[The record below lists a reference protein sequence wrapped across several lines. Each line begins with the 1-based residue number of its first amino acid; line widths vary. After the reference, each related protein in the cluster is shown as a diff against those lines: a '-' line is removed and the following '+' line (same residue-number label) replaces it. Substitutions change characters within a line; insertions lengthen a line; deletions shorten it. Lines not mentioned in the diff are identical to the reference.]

1 MILCFKGGY
10 IKMKNIKSYSI
21 GSIII
26 FLLFL
31 SLTILSAGQEKEPIK
46 IGVIISITGEAA
58 EMGIENKRTIDV
70 AVDLL
75 NAKGGIKGYPV
86 TTIVVDG
93 QSKPAVFATK
103 AHRLL
108 EAFKVVGGIGGNDI
122 SYATAAGE
130 VFQDAKTPFLD
141 IGGTTATIPL
151 VGDYMFMSPIPD
163 NDQGRALA
171 KYIYEKFGYDTVAI
185 FKDVGSAYGT
195 KLTEYIIHFLKGFAG
210 KENPVPLVLN
220 YNTGDIDYTAQLTR
234 LKTNIDKLGIQAIIL
249 PTWPQDAP
257 KIAKQARE
265 LAIDLPLVGT
275 DGVDTSVLIEVG
287 GDAVEGMIFSTHF
300 SAGQPGLPSFA
311 KEFVEEY
318 IKRNGEEPGAFGTM
332 GYDAFMILAE
342 TISFVIE
349 EKGET
354 WWDDANLADKR
365 VEIRDG
371 LMRIKTTW
379 TTQPISFVSE
389 GWPERGLVWKVVK
402 DGTQCFYDFQSYKS
416 YTPEGIET
424 LPFK

>member
-1 MILCFKGGY
+1 MNKLRLYGIW
-10 IKMKNIKSYSI
+10 
-21 GSIII
+21 SIII
-26 FLLFL
+26 SVMFF
-31 SLTILSAGQEKEPIK
+31 ILISSAIGAEKEPIK
-46 IGVIISITGEAA
+46 IGIIVSITGEAA

-86 TTIVVDG
+86 IAIVVDG

-108 EAFKVVGGIGGNDI
+108 EAFKVVGAIGGNDI

-163 NDQGRALA
+163 NDQGRAVA
-171 KYIYEKFGYDTVAI
+171 KYIYEKFGYDTVTI
-185 FKDVGSAYGT
+185 FKDVASAYGT
-195 KLTEYIIHFLKGFAG
+195 KLTEYIIHFLKEFTG
-210 KENPVPLVLN
+210 KENPVPLVLS
-220 YNTGDIDYTAQLTR
+220 YNTGDSDYTAQLTR
-234 LKTNIDKLGIQAIIL
+234 LKANINKLGIQAIIL

-265 LAIDLPLVGT
+265 LAINLPLVGT
-275 DGVDTSVLIEVG
+275 DGVDTSALIEVG

-300 SAGQPGLPSFA
+300 SASQPGLTGFA

-318 IKRNGEEPGAFGTM
+318 IKKEGEEPGAFGTM

-342 TISFVIE
+342 TISLVIE
-349 EKGET
+349 QEGEE
-354 WWDDANLADKR
+354 WWDNASLADKR
-365 VEIRDG
+365 IVIKDG
-371 LMRIKTTW
+371 LLKVKTTW
-379 TTQPISFVSE
+379 TTQPINFVSE
-389 GWPERGLVWKVVK
+389 GWPKRGLVWKVIK
-402 DGTQCFYDFQSYKS
+402 DGAQNFYDFQTYES

-424 LPFK
+424 FPFM

>member
-1 MILCFKGGY
+1 MNKLRLYGIW
-10 IKMKNIKSYSI
+10 
-21 GSIII
+21 SIII
-26 FLLFL
+26 TVMFF
-31 SLTILSAGQEKEPIK
+31 ILISSAIGAEKEPIK
-46 IGVIISITGEAA
+46 IGVIVSITGEAA

-86 TTIVVDG
+86 IAIVVDG

-108 EAFKVVGGIGGNDI
+108 EAFKVVGAIGGNDI

-163 NDQGRALA
+163 NDQGRAVA
-171 KYIYEKFGYDTVAI
+171 KYIYEKFGYDTVTI
-185 FKDVGSAYGT
+185 FKDVASAYGT
-195 KLTEYIIHFLKGFAG
+195 KLTEYIIHFLKEFTG
-210 KENPVPLVLN
+210 KENPVPLVLS
-220 YNTGDIDYTAQLTR
+220 YNTGDSDYTAQLTR
-234 LKTNIDKLGIQAIIL
+234 LKTNINKLGIQAIIL

-265 LAIDLPLVGT
+265 LAINLPLVGT
-275 DGVDTSVLIEVG
+275 DGVDTSALIEVG
-287 GDAVEGMIFSTHF
+287 GDAVEGMIFSTQF
-300 SAGQPGLPSFA
+300 SASQPGLTGFA

-318 IKRNGEEPGAFGTM
+318 IKKEGEEPGAFGTM

-342 TISFVIE
+342 TISLVIE
-349 EKGET
+349 QEGEE
-354 WWDDANLADKR
+354 WWDNASLADKR
-365 VEIRDG
+365 IVIKDG
-371 LMRIKTTW
+371 LLKVKTTW
-379 TTQPISFVSE
+379 TTQPINFVSE
-389 GWPERGLVWKVVK
+389 GWPKRGLVWKVIK
-402 DGTQCFYDFQSYKS
+402 DGAQNFYDFQTYES

-424 LPFK
+424 FPFM

>member
-1 MILCFKGGY
+1 MNKLRLYGIW
-10 IKMKNIKSYSI
+10 
-21 GSIII
+21 SIII
-26 FLLFL
+26 TVMFF
-31 SLTILSAGQEKEPIK
+31 ILISSAIGAEKEPIK
-46 IGVIISITGEAA
+46 IGVIVSITGEAA

-86 TTIVVDG
+86 IAIVVDG

-108 EAFKVVGGIGGNDI
+108 EAFKVVGAIGGNDI

-163 NDQGRALA
+163 NDQGRAVA
-171 KYIYEKFGYDTVAI
+171 KYIYEKFGYDTVTI
-185 FKDVGSAYGT
+185 FKDVASAYGT
-195 KLTEYIIHFLKGFAG
+195 KLTEYIIHFLKEFTG
-210 KENPVPLVLN
+210 KENPVPLVLS
-220 YNTGDIDYTAQLTR
+220 YNTGDSDYTAQLTR
-234 LKTNIDKLGIQAIIL
+234 LKANINKLGIQAIIL

-265 LAIDLPLVGT
+265 LAINLPLVGT
-275 DGVDTSVLIEVG
+275 DGVDTSALIEVG

-300 SAGQPGLPSFA
+300 SASQPGLTGFA

-318 IKRNGEEPGAFGTM
+318 IKKEGEEPGAFGTM

-342 TISFVIE
+342 TISLVIE
-349 EKGET
+349 QEGEE
-354 WWDDANLADKR
+354 WWDNASLADKR
-365 VEIRDG
+365 IVIKDG
-371 LMRIKTTW
+371 LLKVKTTW
-379 TTQPISFVSE
+379 TTQPINFVSE
-389 GWPERGLVWKVVK
+389 GWPKRGLVWKVIK
-402 DGTQCFYDFQSYKS
+402 DGAQNFYDFQTYES

-424 LPFK
+424 FPFM

>member
-1 MILCFKGGY
+1 MNKLRLYGIW
-10 IKMKNIKSYSI
+10 
-21 GSIII
+21 SIII
-26 FLLFL
+26 TVMFF
-31 SLTILSAGQEKEPIK
+31 ILISSAIGAEKEPIK
-46 IGVIISITGEAA
+46 IGVIVSITGEAA

-86 TTIVVDG
+86 IAIVVDG

-108 EAFKVVGGIGGNDI
+108 EAFKVVGAIGGNDI

-163 NDQGRALA
+163 NDQGRAVA
-171 KYIYEKFGYDTVAI
+171 KYIYEKFGYDTVTI
-185 FKDVGSAYGT
+185 FKDVASAYGT
-195 KLTEYIIHFLKGFAG
+195 KLTEYIIHFLKEFTG
-210 KENPVPLVLN
+210 KENPVPLVLS
-220 YNTGDIDYTAQLTR
+220 YNTGDSDYTAQLTR
-234 LKTNIDKLGIQAIIL
+234 LKVNINKLGIQAIIL

-265 LAIDLPLVGT
+265 LAINLPLVGT
-275 DGVDTSVLIEVG
+275 DGVDTSALIEVG

-300 SAGQPGLPSFA
+300 SASQPGLTGFA

-318 IKRNGEEPGAFGTM
+318 IKKEGEEPGAFGTM

-342 TISFVIE
+342 TISLVIE
-349 EKGET
+349 QEGEE
-354 WWDDANLADKR
+354 WWDNASLADKR
-365 VEIRDG
+365 IVIKDG
-371 LMRIKTTW
+371 LLKVETTW
-379 TTQPISFVSE
+379 TTQPINFVSE
-389 GWPERGLVWKVVK
+389 GWPKRGLVWKVIK
-402 DGTQCFYDFQSYKS
+402 DGAQNFYDFQTYES

-424 LPFK
+424 FPFM

>member
-1 MILCFKGGY
+1 MNKLRLYGIW
-10 IKMKNIKSYSI
+10 
-21 GSIII
+21 SIII
-26 FLLFL
+26 TVMFF
-31 SLTILSAGQEKEPIK
+31 ILISSAIGAEKEPIK
-46 IGVIISITGEAA
+46 IGIIVSITGEAA

-86 TTIVVDG
+86 IAIVVDG

-108 EAFKVVGGIGGNDI
+108 EAFKVVGAIGGNDI

-163 NDQGRALA
+163 NDQGRAVA
-171 KYIYEKFGYDTVAI
+171 KYIYEKFGYDTVTI
-185 FKDVGSAYGT
+185 FKDVASAYGT
-195 KLTEYIIHFLKGFAG
+195 KLTEYIIHFLKEFTG
-210 KENPVPLVLN
+210 KENPVPLVLS
-220 YNTGDIDYTAQLTR
+220 YNTGDSDYTAQLTR
-234 LKTNIDKLGIQAIIL
+234 LKANINKLGIQAIIL

-265 LAIDLPLVGT
+265 LAINLPLVGT
-275 DGVDTSVLIEVG
+275 DGVDTSALIEVG

-300 SAGQPGLPSFA
+300 SASQPGLTGFA

-318 IKRNGEEPGAFGTM
+318 IKKEGEEPGAFGTM

-342 TISFVIE
+342 TISLVIE
-349 EKGET
+349 QEGEE
-354 WWDDANLADKR
+354 WWDNASLADKR
-365 VEIRDG
+365 IVIKDG
-371 LMRIKTTW
+371 LLKVKTTW
-379 TTQPISFVSE
+379 TTQPINFVSE
-389 GWPERGLVWKVVK
+389 GWPKRGLVWKVIK
-402 DGTQCFYDFQSYKS
+402 DGAQNFYDFQTYES

-424 LPFK
+424 FPFM

>member
-1 MILCFKGGY
+1 MNKLRLYGIW
-10 IKMKNIKSYSI
+10 
-21 GSIII
+21 SIII
-26 FLLFL
+26 TVMFF
-31 SLTILSAGQEKEPIK
+31 ILISSAIGAEKEPIK
-46 IGVIISITGEAA
+46 IGVIVSITGEAA

-86 TTIVVDG
+86 KAIVVDG

-108 EAFKVVGGIGGNDI
+108 EAFKVVGAIGGNDI

-163 NDQGRALA
+163 NDQGRAVA
-171 KYIYEKFGYDTVAI
+171 KYIYEKFGYDTVTI
-185 FKDVGSAYGT
+185 FKDVASAYGT
-195 KLTEYIIHFLKGFAG
+195 KLTEYIIHFLKEFTG
-210 KENPVPLVLN
+210 KENPVPLVLS
-220 YNTGDIDYTAQLTR
+220 YNTGDSDYTAQLTR
-234 LKTNIDKLGIQAIIL
+234 LKANINKLGIQAIIL

-265 LAIDLPLVGT
+265 LAINLPLVGT
-275 DGVDTSVLIEVG
+275 DGVDTSALIEVG

-300 SAGQPGLPSFA
+300 SASQPGLTGFA

-318 IKRNGEEPGAFGTM
+318 IKKEGEEPGAFGTM

-342 TISFVIE
+342 TISLVIE
-349 EKGET
+349 QEGEE
-354 WWDDANLADKR
+354 WWDNASLADKR
-365 VEIRDG
+365 IVIKDG
-371 LMRIKTTW
+371 LLKVKTTW
-379 TTQPISFVSE
+379 TTQPINFVSE
-389 GWPERGLVWKVVK
+389 GWPKRGLVWKVIK
-402 DGTQCFYDFQSYKS
+402 DGAQNFYDFQTYES

-424 LPFK
+424 FPFM

>member
-1 MILCFKGGY
+1 MNKLRLYGIW
-10 IKMKNIKSYSI
+10 
-21 GSIII
+21 SIII
-26 FLLFL
+26 TAMFF
-31 SLTILSAGQEKEPIK
+31 ILISSAIGAEKEPIK
-46 IGVIISITGEAA
+46 IGVIVSITGEAA

-86 TTIVVDG
+86 KAIVLDG

-108 EAFKVVGGIGGNDI
+108 EAFKVVGAIGGNDI

-163 NDQGRALA
+163 NDQGRAVA

-195 KLTEYIIHFLKGFAG
+195 KLTEYIIHFLKGFTG
-210 KENPVPLVLN
+210 KENPVPLVLS
-220 YNTGDIDYTAQLTR
+220 YNTGDSDYLAQLTR
-234 LKTNIDKLGIQAIIL
+234 LKSNISKLGIQAIIL

-265 LAIDLPLVGT
+265 LAINLPLVGT
-275 DGVDTSVLIEVG
+275 DGVDTSALTEVG

-300 SAGQPGLPSFA
+300 SASQPGLTGFA

-318 IKRNGEEPGAFGTM
+318 IKKEGEEPGAFGTM

-342 TISFVIE
+342 TISLVIE
-349 EKGET
+349 QEGEE
-354 WWDDANLADKR
+354 WWDNASLADKR
-365 VEIRDG
+365 IVIKDG
-371 LMRIKTTW
+371 LLKVKTTW
-379 TTQPISFVSE
+379 TTQPINFVSE
-389 GWPERGLVWKVVK
+389 GWPKRGLVWKVIK
-402 DGTQCFYDFQSYKS
+402 DGAQNFYDFQTYES

-424 LPFK
+424 FPFM

>member
-1 MILCFKGGY
+1 MNKLRLYGIW
-10 IKMKNIKSYSI
+10 
-21 GSIII
+21 SIII
-26 FLLFL
+26 TVMFF
-31 SLTILSAGQEKEPIK
+31 ILISSAIGAEKEPIK
-46 IGVIISITGEAA
+46 IGVIVSITGEAA

-86 TTIVVDG
+86 KAIVLDG

-108 EAFKVVGGIGGNDI
+108 EAFKVVGAIGGNDI

-163 NDQGRALA
+163 NDQGRAVA

-195 KLTEYIIHFLKGFAG
+195 KLTEYIIHFLKGFTG
-210 KENPVPLVLN
+210 KENPVPLVLS
-220 YNTGDIDYTAQLTR
+220 YNTGDSDYSAQLTR
-234 LKTNIDKLGIQAIIL
+234 LKSNISKLGIQAIIL

-265 LAIDLPLVGT
+265 LAINLPLVGT
-275 DGVDTSVLIEVG
+275 DGVDTSALTEVG

-300 SAGQPGLPSFA
+300 SASQPGLTGFA

-318 IKRNGEEPGAFGTM
+318 IKKEGEEPGAFGTM

-342 TISFVIE
+342 TISLVIE
-349 EKGET
+349 QEGEE
-354 WWDDANLADKR
+354 WWDNASLADKR
-365 VEIRDG
+365 IVIKDG
-371 LMRIKTTW
+371 LLKVKTTW
-379 TTQPISFVSE
+379 TTQPINFVSE
-389 GWPERGLVWKVVK
+389 GWPKRGLVWKVIK
-402 DGTQCFYDFQSYKS
+402 DGAQNFYDFQTYES

-424 LPFK
+424 FPFM

>member
-1 MILCFKGGY
+1 MFFIL
-10 IKMKNIKSYSI
+10 ISSAI
-21 GSIII
+21 G
-26 FLLFL
+26 
-31 SLTILSAGQEKEPIK
+31 AEKEPIK
-46 IGVIISITGEAA
+46 IGVIVSITGEAA

-86 TTIVVDG
+86 IAIVVDG

-108 EAFKVVGGIGGNDI
+108 EAFKVVGAIGGNDI

-163 NDQGRALA
+163 NDQGRAVA
-171 KYIYEKFGYDTVAI
+171 KYIYEKFGYDTVTI
-185 FKDVGSAYGT
+185 FKDVASAYGT
-195 KLTEYIIHFLKGFAG
+195 KLTEYIIHFLKEFTG
-210 KENPVPLVLN
+210 KENPVPLVLS
-220 YNTGDIDYTAQLTR
+220 YNTGDSDYTAQLTR
-234 LKTNIDKLGIQAIIL
+234 LKVNINKLGIQAIIL

-265 LAIDLPLVGT
+265 LAINLPLVGT
-275 DGVDTSVLIEVG
+275 DGVDTSALIEVG

-300 SAGQPGLPSFA
+300 SASQPGLTGFA

-318 IKRNGEEPGAFGTM
+318 IKKEGEEPGAFGTM

-342 TISFVIE
+342 TISLVIE
-349 EKGET
+349 QEGEE
-354 WWDDANLADKR
+354 WWDNASLADKR
-365 VEIRDG
+365 IVIKDG
-371 LMRIKTTW
+371 LLKVETTW
-379 TTQPISFVSE
+379 TTQPINFVSE
-389 GWPERGLVWKVVK
+389 GWPKRGLVWKVIK
-402 DGTQCFYDFQSYKS
+402 DGTQNFYDFQTYES

-424 LPFK
+424 FPFM

>member
-1 MILCFKGGY
+1 MNKLRLYGIW
-10 IKMKNIKSYSI
+10 
-21 GSIII
+21 SIII
-26 FLLFL
+26 TVMFF
-31 SLTILSAGQEKEPIK
+31 ILISSAIGAEKEPIK
-46 IGVIISITGEAA
+46 IGVIVSITGEAA

-86 TTIVVDG
+86 IAIILDG

-108 EAFKVVGGIGGNDI
+108 EAFKVVGAIGGNDI

-163 NDQGRALA
+163 NDQGRAVA

-195 KLTEYIIHFLKGFAG
+195 KLTEYIIHFLKGFTG
-210 KENPVPLVLN
+210 KENPVPLVLS
-220 YNTGDIDYTAQLTR
+220 YNTGDSDYLAQLTR
-234 LKTNIDKLGIQAIIL
+234 LKANISKLGIQAIIL

-265 LAIDLPLVGT
+265 LAINLPLVGT
-275 DGVDTSVLIEVG
+275 DGVDTSALTEVG

-300 SAGQPGLPSFA
+300 SASQPGLTGFA

-318 IKRNGEEPGAFGTM
+318 IKKKGEEPGAFGTM

-342 TISFVIE
+342 TISLVIE
-349 EKGET
+349 QEGEE
-354 WWDDANLADKR
+354 WWDNASLADKR
-365 VEIRDG
+365 IVIKDG
-371 LMRIKTTW
+371 LLKVKTTW
-379 TTQPISFVSE
+379 TTQPINFVSE
-389 GWPERGLVWKVVK
+389 GWPKRGLVWKVIK
-402 DGTQCFYDFQSYKS
+402 DGAQNFYDFQTYES

-424 LPFK
+424 FPFM

>member
-1 MILCFKGGY
+1 M
-10 IKMKNIKSYSI
+10 NKSRLYGI
-21 GSIII
+21 WSIII
-26 FLLFL
+26 SVMFF
-31 SLTILSAGQEKEPIK
+31 ILISSAIGAEKEPIK
-46 IGVIISITGEAA
+46 IGVIVSITGEAA

-86 TTIVVDG
+86 KAIVLDG

-108 EAFKVVGGIGGNDI
+108 EAFKVVGAIGGNDI

-151 VGDYMFMSPIPD
+151 VGEYMFMSPIPD
-163 NDQGRALA
+163 NDQGRAVA

-195 KLTEYIIHFLKGFAG
+195 KLTEYIIHFLKGFTG
-210 KENPVPLVLN
+210 KENPVPLVLS
-220 YNTGDIDYTAQLTR
+220 YNTGDSDYSAQLTR
-234 LKTNIDKLGIQAIIL
+234 LKASINKLGIQAIIL

-265 LAIDLPLVGT
+265 LAINLPLVGT
-275 DGVDTSVLIEVG
+275 DGVDTSALIEVG

-300 SAGQPGLPSFA
+300 SASQPGLTGFA

-318 IKRNGEEPGAFGTM
+318 IKKEGEEPGAFGTM

-342 TISFVIE
+342 TISLVIE
-349 EKGET
+349 QEGEE
-354 WWDDANLADKR
+354 WWDNASLADKR
-365 VEIRDG
+365 IVTKDG
-371 LMRIKTTW
+371 LLKIKTTW
-379 TTQPISFVSE
+379 TTQPVNFVSE
-389 GWPERGLVWKVVK
+389 GWPKRGLVWKVIK
-402 DGTQCFYDFQSYKS
+402 DGAQNFYDFQTYES
-416 YTPEGIET
+416 YTPEGTET
-424 LPFK
+424 FPFM

>member
-1 MILCFKGGY
+1 MNKLRLYGIW
-10 IKMKNIKSYSI
+10 
-21 GSIII
+21 SIII
-26 FLLFL
+26 TVMFF
-31 SLTILSAGQEKEPIK
+31 ILISSAIGAEKEPIK
-46 IGVIISITGEAA
+46 IGVIVSITGEAA

-86 TTIVVDG
+86 IAIVVDG

-108 EAFKVVGGIGGNDI
+108 EAFKVVGAIGGNDI

-163 NDQGRALA
+163 NDQGRAVA
-171 KYIYEKFGYDTVAI
+171 KYIYEKFGYDTVTI
-185 FKDVGSAYGT
+185 FKDVASAYGT
-195 KLTEYIIHFLKGFAG
+195 KLTEYIIHFLKEFTG
-210 KENPVPLVLN
+210 KENPVPLVLS
-220 YNTGDIDYTAQLTR
+220 YNTGDSDYTAQLTR
-234 LKTNIDKLGIQAIIL
+234 LKVNINKLGIQAIIL

-265 LAIDLPLVGT
+265 LAINLPLVGT
-275 DGVDTSVLIEVG
+275 DGVDTSALIEVG

-300 SAGQPGLPSFA
+300 SASQPGLTGFA

-318 IKRNGEEPGAFGTM
+318 IKIEGEEPGAFGTM

-342 TISFVIE
+342 TISLVIE
-349 EKGET
+349 QEGEE
-354 WWDDANLADKR
+354 WWDNASLADKR
-365 VEIRDG
+365 IVIKDG
-371 LMRIKTTW
+371 LLKVETTW
-379 TTQPISFVSE
+379 TTQPINFVSE
-389 GWPERGLVWKVVK
+389 GWPKRGLVWKVIK
-402 DGTQCFYDFQSYKS
+402 DGAQNFYDFQTYES

-424 LPFK
+424 FPFM

>member
-1 MILCFKGGY
+1 MNKLRLYGIW
-10 IKMKNIKSYSI
+10 
-21 GSIII
+21 SIII
-26 FLLFL
+26 TVMFF
-31 SLTILSAGQEKEPIK
+31 ILISSAIGAEKEPIK

-86 TTIVVDG
+86 VAIVVDG

-163 NDQGRALA
+163 NDQGRAVA

-195 KLTEYIIHFLKGFAG
+195 KLTEYIIHFLKGFTG
-210 KENPVPLVLN
+210 KENPVPLVLS
-220 YNTGDIDYTAQLTR
+220 YNTGDSDYTAQLTR
-234 LKTNIDKLGIQAIIL
+234 LKASIDKLGIQAIIL

-265 LAIDLPLVGT
+265 LAINLPLVGT
-275 DGVDTSVLIEVG
+275 DGVDTSALIEVG

-300 SAGQPGLPSFA
+300 SASQPGLTGFA

-318 IKRNGEEPGAFGTM
+318 IKKEGEEPGAFGTM

-342 TISFVIE
+342 TISLVIE
-349 EKGET
+349 QEGEE
-354 WWDDANLADKR
+354 WWDNASLADKR
-365 VEIRDG
+365 IVIRDG
-371 LMRIKTTW
+371 LLKIKTTW
-379 TTQPISFVSE
+379 TTQPINFVSE
-389 GWPERGLVWKVVK
+389 GWPKRGLVWKVIK
-402 DGTQCFYDFQSYKS
+402 DGAQNFYDFQTYES

-424 LPFK
+424 FPFM

>member
-1 MILCFKGGY
+1 MNKLRLYGIW
-10 IKMKNIKSYSI
+10 
-21 GSIII
+21 SIII
-26 FLLFL
+26 TVMFF
-31 SLTILSAGQEKEPIK
+31 ILISSAIGAEKEPIK
-46 IGVIISITGEAA
+46 IGVIVSITGEAA

-86 TTIVVDG
+86 IAIILDG

-108 EAFKVVGGIGGNDI
+108 EAFKVVGAIGGNDI

-163 NDQGRALA
+163 NDQGRAVA

-195 KLTEYIIHFLKGFAG
+195 KLTEYIIHFLKGFTG
-210 KENPVPLVLN
+210 KENPVPLVLS
-220 YNTGDIDYTAQLTR
+220 YNTGDSDYLAQLTR
-234 LKTNIDKLGIQAIIL
+234 LKANISKLGIQAIIL

-265 LAIDLPLVGT
+265 LAINLPLVGT
-275 DGVDTSVLIEVG
+275 DGVDTSALTEVG

-300 SAGQPGLPSFA
+300 SASQPGLTGFA

-318 IKRNGEEPGAFGTM
+318 IKKEGEEPGAFGTM
-332 GYDAFMILAE
+332 GYDAYD
-342 TISFVIE
+342 IS
-349 EKGET
+349 
-354 WWDDANLADKR
+354 
-365 VEIRDG
+365 
-371 LMRIKTTW
+371 
-379 TTQPISFVSE
+379 
-389 GWPERGLVWKVVK
+389 
-402 DGTQCFYDFQSYKS
+402 
-416 YTPEGIET
+416 
-424 LPFK
+424 

>member
-1 MILCFKGGY
+1 MNKLRLYGIW
-10 IKMKNIKSYSI
+10 
-21 GSIII
+21 SIII
-26 FLLFL
+26 SVMFF
-31 SLTILSAGQEKEPIK
+31 ILISSAIGAEKEPIR

-86 TTIVVDG
+86 KAIILDG

-108 EAFKVVGGIGGNDI
+108 EAFKVVGAIGGNDI

-151 VGDYMFMSPIPD
+151 VGEYMFMSPIPD
-163 NDQGRALA
+163 NDQGRAVA
-171 KYIYEKFGYDTVAI
+171 KYIYEKFGYDTVTI

-195 KLTEYIIHFLKGFAG
+195 KLTEYIIHFLKEFTG
-210 KENPVPLVLN
+210 KENPVPLVLS
-220 YNTGDIDYTAQLTR
+220 YNTGDSDYTAQLTR
-234 LKTNIDKLGIQAIIL
+234 LKANINKLGIQAIIL

-265 LAIDLPLVGT
+265 LAINLPLVGT
-275 DGVDTSVLIEVG
+275 DGVDTSALIEVG

-300 SAGQPGLPSFA
+300 SASQPGLTGFA

-318 IKRNGEEPGAFGTM
+318 IKKEGEEPGAFGTM

-342 TISFVIE
+342 TISLVIE
-349 EKGET
+349 QEGEE
-354 WWDDANLADKR
+354 WWDNASLADKR
-365 VEIRDG
+365 IVIKDG
-371 LMRIKTTW
+371 LLKVKTTW
-379 TTQPISFVSE
+379 TTQPINFVSE
-389 GWPERGLVWKVVK
+389 GWPKRGLVWKVIK
-402 DGTQCFYDFQSYKS
+402 DGAQNFYDFQTYES

-424 LPFK
+424 FPFM

>member
-1 MILCFKGGY
+1 MNKLRLYGIW
-10 IKMKNIKSYSI
+10 
-21 GSIII
+21 SIII
-26 FLLFL
+26 TVMFF
-31 SLTILSAGQEKEPIK
+31 ILISSAIGAEKEPIK
-46 IGVIISITGEAA
+46 IGVIVSITGEAA

-86 TTIVVDG
+86 KAIVLDG

-108 EAFKVVGGIGGNDI
+108 EAFKVVGAIGGNDI

-163 NDQGRALA
+163 NDQGRAVA

-195 KLTEYIIHFLKGFAG
+195 KLTEYIIHFLKGFTG
-210 KENPVPLVLN
+210 KENPVPLVLS
-220 YNTGDIDYTAQLTR
+220 YNTGDSDYLAQLTR
-234 LKTNIDKLGIQAIIL
+234 LKANISKLGIQAIIL

-265 LAIDLPLVGT
+265 LAINLPLVGT
-275 DGVDTSVLIEVG
+275 DGVDTSALTEVG

-300 SAGQPGLPSFA
+300 SASQPGLTGFA

-318 IKRNGEEPGAFGTM
+318 IKKEGEEPGAFGTM

-342 TISFVIE
+342 TISLVIE
-349 EKGET
+349 QEGEE
-354 WWDDANLADKR
+354 WWDNASLADKR
-365 VEIRDG
+365 IVIKDG
-371 LMRIKTTW
+371 LLKVKTTW
-379 TTQPISFVSE
+379 TTQPINFVSE
-389 GWPERGLVWKVVK
+389 GWPKRGLVWKVIK
-402 DGTQCFYDFQSYKS
+402 DGAQNFYDFQTYES

-424 LPFK
+424 FPFM

>member
-1 MILCFKGGY
+1 MNKLRLYGIW
-10 IKMKNIKSYSI
+10 
-21 GSIII
+21 SIII
-26 FLLFL
+26 TVMFF
-31 SLTILSAGQEKEPIK
+31 ILISSAIGAEKEPIK
-46 IGVIISITGEAA
+46 IGVIVSITGEAA

-86 TTIVVDG
+86 IAIVVDG

-108 EAFKVVGGIGGNDI
+108 EAFKVVGAIGGNDI

-163 NDQGRALA
+163 NDQGRAVA
-171 KYIYEKFGYDTVAI
+171 KYIYEKFGYDTVTI
-185 FKDVGSAYGT
+185 FKDVASAYGT
-195 KLTEYIIHFLKGFAG
+195 KLTEYIIHFLKEFTG
-210 KENPVPLVLN
+210 KENPVPLVLS
-220 YNTGDIDYTAQLTR
+220 YNTGDSDYTAQLTR
-234 LKTNIDKLGIQAIIL
+234 LKVNINKLGIQAIIL

-265 LAIDLPLVGT
+265 LAINLPLVGT
-275 DGVDTSVLIEVG
+275 DGVDTSALIEVG

-300 SAGQPGLPSFA
+300 SASQPGLTGFA

-318 IKRNGEEPGAFGTM
+318 IKKEGEEPGAFGTM

-342 TISFVIE
+342 TISLVIE
-349 EKGET
+349 QEGEE
-354 WWDDANLADKR
+354 WWDNASLADKR
-365 VEIRDG
+365 IVIKDG
-371 LMRIKTTW
+371 LLKVKTTW
-379 TTQPISFVSE
+379 TTQPINFVSE
-389 GWPERGLVWKVVK
+389 GWPKRGLVWKVIK
-402 DGTQCFYDFQSYKS
+402 DGAQNFYDFQTYES

-424 LPFK
+424 FPFM

>member
-1 MILCFKGGY
+1 MFFIL
-10 IKMKNIKSYSI
+10 ISSAI
-21 GSIII
+21 G
-26 FLLFL
+26 
-31 SLTILSAGQEKEPIK
+31 AEKEPIK
-46 IGVIISITGEAA
+46 IGVIVSITGEAA

-86 TTIVVDG
+86 IAIILDG

-108 EAFKVVGGIGGNDI
+108 EAFKVVGAIGGNDI

-163 NDQGRALA
+163 NDQGRAVA

-195 KLTEYIIHFLKGFAG
+195 KLTEYIIHFLKGFTG
-210 KENPVPLVLN
+210 KENPVPLVLS
-220 YNTGDIDYTAQLTR
+220 YNTGDSDYSAQLTR
-234 LKTNIDKLGIQAIIL
+234 LKANISKLGIQAIIL

-265 LAIDLPLVGT
+265 LAINLPLVGT
-275 DGVDTSVLIEVG
+275 DGVDTSALTEVG

-300 SAGQPGLPSFA
+300 SASQPGLTGFA

-318 IKRNGEEPGAFGTM
+318 IKKEGEEPGAFGTM

-342 TISFVIE
+342 TISLVIE
-349 EKGET
+349 QEGEE
-354 WWDDANLADKR
+354 WWDNASLADKR
-365 VEIRDG
+365 IVIKDG
-371 LMRIKTTW
+371 LLKVKTTW
-379 TTQPISFVSE
+379 TTQPINFVSE
-389 GWPERGLVWKVVK
+389 GWPKRGLVWKVIK
-402 DGTQCFYDFQSYKS
+402 DGAQNFYDFQTYES

-424 LPFK
+424 FPFM

>member
-1 MILCFKGGY
+1 MNKLRLYGIW
-10 IKMKNIKSYSI
+10 
-21 GSIII
+21 SIII
-26 FLLFL
+26 TVMFF
-31 SLTILSAGQEKEPIK
+31 ILISSAIGAEKEPIK
-46 IGVIISITGEAA
+46 IGVIVSITGEAA

-86 TTIVVDG
+86 IAIVVDG

-108 EAFKVVGGIGGNDI
+108 EAFKVVGAIGGNDI

-163 NDQGRALA
+163 NDQGRAVA
-171 KYIYEKFGYDTVAI
+171 KYIYEKFGYDTVTI
-185 FKDVGSAYGT
+185 FKDVASAYGT
-195 KLTEYIIHFLKGFAG
+195 KLTEYIIHFLKEFTG
-210 KENPVPLVLN
+210 KENPVPLVLS
-220 YNTGDIDYTAQLTR
+220 YNTGDSDYTAQLTR
-234 LKTNIDKLGIQAIIL
+234 LKVNINKLGIQAIIL

-265 LAIDLPLVGT
+265 LAINLPLVGT
-275 DGVDTSVLIEVG
+275 DGVDTSALIEVG

-300 SAGQPGLPSFA
+300 SASQPGLTGFA

-318 IKRNGEEPGAFGTM
+318 IKKEGEEPGAFGTM

-342 TISFVIE
+342 TISLVIE
-349 EKGET
+349 QEGKE
-354 WWDDANLADKR
+354 WWDNASLADKR
-365 VEIRDG
+365 IVIKDG
-371 LMRIKTTW
+371 LLKVETTW
-379 TTQPISFVSE
+379 TTQPINFVSE
-389 GWPERGLVWKVVK
+389 GWPKRGLVWKVIK
-402 DGTQCFYDFQSYKS
+402 DGAQNFYDFQTYES

-424 LPFK
+424 FPFM